1 MENECMFVKIAN
13 LDWSNKSENQLIA
26 TGINYEFLIVDN
38 GHCAELGW
46 RERTLLDGRIATYI
60 FVAEHFKTVDQAK
73 VYAQNMQ
80 ENQYR
85 KFFEV
90 IAPAPNFRQG
100 DTFLNVMAISNSLA
114 SKEEIESW
122 ADKIVDNPLVHH
134 ANWLRHETELDL
146 LNCDGEPCGGSALS
160 NKDIYDMIENGEY
173 VAVLPSETPKQAYYR
188 WQKSIVCDQ

>member
-46 RERTLLDGRIATYI
+46 RERTLLGSRIAAYI

-73 VYAQNMQ
+73 ICAQNMQ

-134 ANWLRHETELDL
+134 ANWLKHETDLDL
-146 LNCDGEPCGGSALS
+146 LNSNGEPCGGSALS
-160 NKDIYDMIENGEY
+160 NKDIYDMIENGQY
-173 VAVLPSETPKQAYYR
+173 VAVLPSETPEQAYYR
-188 WQKSIVCDQ
+188 WQKSIVCG

>member
-46 RERTLLDGRIATYI
+46 RERTLLGSRVAAYI

-73 VYAQNMQ
+73 ICAQNMQ

-134 ANWLRHETELDL
+134 ANWLKHETDLDL
-146 LNCDGEPCGGSALS
+146 LNSNGEPCGGSALS
-160 NKDIYDMIENGEY
+160 NKDIYDMIENGQY
-173 VAVLPSETPKQAYYR
+173 VAVLPSETPEQAYYR
-188 WQKSIVCDQ
+188 WQKSIVCG